1 MRALC
6 LSLMFLGLGGLGLS
20 GLASAQAAPA
30 PAIADAARFDALIA
44 EIERGDR
51 VITGAREVRATIARL
66 AALRP
71 ADDARRELR
80 LRGFRCDYED
90 LDPPSTG
97 LAFARAGLADAR
109 RLGETGAQIRFGL
122 CEAAYLEAAG
132 QIVEAATP
140 TEAAL
145 TLARAHADPRLLAR
159 ALGRRGNQRSLRG
172 QQAAALTDFLEAQ
185 HVYRN
190 GGLKR
195 EAEANL
201 HEVAIAYRRM
211 GEHDKALDYL
221 QQSID
226 FAKRE
231 ARWGVLAVSLIQ
243 TAFVHQD
250 HGHYDRALAAQRRA
264 AQVATA
270 HGLGYELAAA
280 HLGMAAA
287 QVKLGAFDDAANAIA
302 TARKGFAGFGDRSNE
317 GMLQLLQGQVLA
329 GRGDHAAA
337 LTHYRAAAG
346 EFAADPNPRYQTELY
361 AARARSHEALGDY
374 RAALVDLKLE
384 RNGRE
389 QGYDGARI
397 QQSLLLQYQFD
408 TARREL
414 ENTRLLAEQRSQQQ
428 QLEAIGRANRWQMAA
443 LATGGLLLALLLAL
457 LWRQLRR
464 LRRINALALT
474 DALTGVANRRHIE
487 AAAVG
492 AVAAARRRDRPL
504 AVLAFDLDRFK
515 RINDGHGHAHG
526 DQVLM
531 RVVRACES
539 ELRQND
545 LLGRIGGEEFV
556 VLCPDTPFVRAG
568 HAAERLR
575 ASVERIDLS
584 DIAPGLRVTVSI
596 GLSLLRADDDSLADV
611 MARADA
617 ALYRAKVA
625 GRNRV
630 EAEA

>member
-1 MRALC
+1 MPL
-6 LSLMFLGLGGLGLS
+6 LLLGLGGL
-20 GLASAQAAPA
+20 APA
-30 PAIADAARFDALIA
+30 TAATATALPDPARFDALIA
-44 EIERGDR
+44 QVERGDP
-51 VITGAREVRATIARL
+51 VITGPQEIQAVVARL

-71 ADDARRELR
+71 VDDPRRALR

-90 LDPPSTG
+90 LGPPASG

-109 RLGETGAQIRFGL
+109 RLDDVGAQIRFGL
-122 CEAAYLEAAG
+122 CEAAYLEADG
-132 QIVEAATP
+132 QITEAAIP

-145 TLARAHADPRLLAR
+145 ALAREHAEPRLLAQ
-159 ALGRRGNQRSLRG
+159 ALGRRGNQRSLLG

-185 HVYRN
+185 RVYRG
-190 GGLKR
+190 GGLSR

-211 GEHDKALDYL
+211 GEHDKALEYL
-221 QQSID
+221 RQSVA
-226 FAKRE
+226 FAERE
-231 ARWGVLAVSLIQ
+231 ARWGLLAVSLIQ

-264 AQVATA
+264 AQVATT

-287 QVKLGAFDDAANAIA
+287 QVKLGAFDAAADALA
-302 TARKGFAGFGDRSNE
+302 TAREGFAGFGDRSNE

-329 GRGDHAAA
+329 GHGGHAAA
-337 LTHYRAAAG
+337 LARYQASARA
-346 EFAADPNPRYQTELY
+346 FAADPNPRYLVELY

-374 RAALVDLKLE
+374 RAALDDLKLE
-384 RNGRE
+384 RSGRE

-408 TARREL
+408 TARHEL
-414 ENTRLLAEQRSQQQ
+414 ENARLLAERRSQQQ
-428 QLEAIGRANRWQMAA
+428 QLDAIGRANRWQVAA
-443 LATGGLLLALLLAL
+443 LVSGGLLLALLLAL
-457 LWRQLRR
+457 LLRQLRR

-474 DALTGVANRRHIE
+474 DALTGLANRRHVE
-487 AAAVG
+487 TAAVG
-492 AVAAARRRDRPL
+492 ALAAARRRERPL
-504 AVLAFDLDRFK
+504 AVLTFDLDRFK

-526 DQVLM
+526 DQVLI
-531 RVVRACES
+531 RVARACES
-539 ELRQND
+539 ELRHND

-556 VLCPDTPFVRAG
+556 VLCPDTPLVHAG
-568 HAAERLR
+568 QAAERLR
-575 ASVERIDLS
+575 VSVERIDLS
-584 DIAPGLRVTVSI
+584 DIAPGLRVTVSV
-596 GLSLLRADDDSLADV
+596 GLSLLRTDDNDLADV

-617 ALYRAKVA
+617 ALYRAKAA